1 MLVSLGLTFPSLLVE
16 PRRVLDD
23 IYLHLYLPGQ
33 VGYDGIDP
41 SGGYLY
47 YLKVLG
53 LGVGWPIVLAAAA
66 GVAVR
71 WRDRACVV
79 VASLP
84 IVVYGVLGAE
94 RMYFARLVLPIL
106 PAVIVLAAVLLDD
119 LGRAWPTRWA
129 AGGVALALV
138 ATVVAA
144 PLLLDAV
151 RLDRLLGQTDT
162 RTQTVAWA
170 EGSVEPGARVA
181 VDAPPLGP
189 PLPADRFDLLVAD
202 GWSLYDL
209 PLDDYRARGVEYIV
223 TSSFTAD
230 ARQLDPARDAQ
241 RKAFAAELTTAAELV
256 AEFRPASSDLPFMY
270 DEIYAPFDSLGS
282 LDRPGPDV
290 SVYRLAERPTGRG
303 VEGR

>member
-1 MLVSLGLTFPSLLVE
+1 
-16 PRRVLDD
+16 
-23 IYLHLYLPGQ
+23 
-33 VGYDGIDP
+33 
-41 SGGYLY
+41 
-47 YLKVLG
+47 
-53 LGVGWPIVLAAAA
+53 
-66 GVAVR
+66 
-71 WRDRACVV
+71 VV
-79 VASLP
+79 
-84 IVVYGVLGAE
+84 
-94 RMYFARLVLPIL
+94 
-106 PAVIVLAAVLLDD
+106 
-119 LGRAWPTRWA
+119 
-129 AGGVALALV
+129 LALV

-151 RLDRLLGQTDT
+151 RLDRVLDQTDT

-170 EGSVEPGARVA
+170 EDSVEPGARVA

-189 PLPADRFDLLVAD
+189 PLPADHFDLLVAD

-241 RKAFAAELTTAAELV
+241 RKAFAAELTAAAELV

-290 SVYRLAERPTGRG
+290 SVYRLAVRPTGRG